1 MSDDRPLREELEQ
14 LGGALKDAR
23 ERVEAAELTA
33 QVRAQAEAIRLLT
46 LRAQRDALT
55 AQLEAMTLA
64 RDSQGEELREL
75 EASLGR
81 ARDSIPAASRPE
93 YTGAGPEAPD
103 LLRFFSE
110 PTPHY
115 ARQHSWLGKLFAR
128 WLAATGREWK

>member
-14 LGGALKDAR
+14 LGGALKNAR

-33 QVRAQAEAIRLLT
+33 QDRAKAEAIRLLT

-55 AQLEAMTLA
+55 AQLEAMTLTRA
-64 RDSQGEELREL
+64 IQGEELREL

-81 ARDSIPAASRPE
+81 ARDSIPAASSPG
-93 YTGAGPEAPD
+93 YAGARPEAPA